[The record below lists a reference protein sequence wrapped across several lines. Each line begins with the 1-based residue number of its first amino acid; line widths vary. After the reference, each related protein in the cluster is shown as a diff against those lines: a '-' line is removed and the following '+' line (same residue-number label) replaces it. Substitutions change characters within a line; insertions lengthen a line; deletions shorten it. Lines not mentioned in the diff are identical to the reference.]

1 MERESEIE
9 LDETLLASIPKIDA
23 GRVVEIYSRSITED
37 RLKVPLPKE
46 LHGEWVLNNELE
58 INRKKALGFV
68 IDTKYAMGHAL
79 HHDGATP
86 TIGDVIHMVTRQ
98 ENMEVLNRIAK
109 DRYFDAHASRK
120 QKEEKDFVENNKGTP
135 IVPVTDVKGVPLSKS
150 EGISGRDIIASLPQ
164 S

>member
-9 LDETLLASIPKIDA
+9 LDEQLLNSIPKLEK

-37 RLKVPLPKE
+37 RLKVPLPPE

-86 TIGDVIHMVTRQ
+86 TIGDVIHMITRQ
-98 ENMEVLNRIAK
+98 ENMDILKQVAK
-109 DRYFDAHASRK
+109 DRYFEAHATRK
-120 QKEEKDFVENNKGTP
+120 QKEEKDFVENNKNTP
-135 IVPVTDVKGVPLSKS
+135 IVPVTDVKGQPLSKV
-150 EGISGRDIIASLPQ
+150 EGVTGREIIESLPQ